1 MGARGQDPVRL
12 LGEISS
18 ARLAELAADA
28 ETVVTVRELPTT
40 SPTTWPSRAGTRV
53 EHEDDPTLPAAVG
66 YFSMEFGVSEV
77 LPNYS
82 GGLGVLAG
90 DHLKA
95 ASDLGVPLIG
105 VGLLYRSGYFRQ
117 SLSLDGWQLEH
128 YPVLDPQGLP
138 LQLLADA
145 DGRAGA
151 RRDRDARRD
160 RTLKA
165 RVWQAAVGRV
175 PLLLLDSDIEENE
188 PDLRGVTDR
197 LYGGDQDQ
205 RIRQEILVGIGGVRA
220 VRAFCAI
227 TGHPQPEVF
236 HTNEGHAGYLG
247 LERIR
252 ELCATPGLS
261 FDEALATVRA
271 GTVFTTHT
279 PVPAGIDRFPVDMV
293 EHYFHRATCCRASP
307 STACSR
313 SGAEENPNMFN
324 MAHMGLR
331 LAQRANGVSKLHG
344 AVSRGMFG
352 GLWEG
357 FDADEVPIG
366 SVTNGVHGSTW
377 EAREVAGLIGEPGHP
392 APRAP
397 CPTTSCG
404 TCATPCAPGWWS
416 EVRRRVREAWLQ
428 RGASLPELGWTEHV
442 FDPDVLTVGFARRV
456 PTYKRL
462 TLMLRD
468 KDRLRDLLLDPHRP
482 VQLVVAGK
490 SHPADDGGKALI
502 QQIVRFA
509 DDPAVRHRIVF
520 LPDYDMSMAR
530 YLYWGC
536 DVWLNNPLRP
546 LEACGTSGMKSALN
560 GGLNLSI
567 RDGWWDELYDG
578 RNGWAIPTADGIDD
592 PHRRD
597 DLEANALY
605 ELLATQVAP
614 AFYDRADGCRTRW
627 VELVRHTLATL
638 RPAGAGHA
646 DGARVRRGL
655 YAPAARAAAAV
666 AADGFARREGD
677 RRVPR
682 AAGRVVDAGRGA
694 GRRCLRAARHA
705 GRRGADDGARRGAPG
720 RAGPVGRRRAGRG
733 RAGRRVRRACARPRR
748 ARCSTSG
755 RPTGRGRSGSR
766 RSSRCRSPGSPAT
779 PCGCCRTTRCWRRT
793 RSWARSSW
801 HDEGRVRTS
810 RRRPHTAS
818 GRSGLVVAVRRP
830 ENGGAV
836 TVVEHDV
843 AVVLDLQVGVLARG
857 VAGPTGLAVRA
868 VEHQVAVGLHVEAR
882 ARSVVDVRV
891 PDGAVGGADSQVAVG
906 QHAERELAVR
916 GGDPL
921 VPRKALADVERVA
934 HVHPLKIFRR
944 TLTRP
949 RSGPAAPALGR
960 IGARVRAGDR
970 GGPVGGL

>member
-1 MGARGQDPVRL
+1 VRALRRFTVRAQLPPALAPLQTLATNLRWSWHPPTHDLFASLDPEAWERAGQDPVRL
-12 LGEISS
+12 LGEIPSS
-18 ARLAELAADA
+18 RLAELAADA
-28 ETVVTVRELPTT
+28 ETVVTVRELADDLADYLAD
-40 SPTTWPSRAGTRV
+40 SRWYQGER
-53 EHEDDPTLPAAVG
+53 EDDPTLPAAIG

-95 ASDLGVPLIG
+95 SSDLGLPLIG

-117 SLSLDGWQLEH
+117 SLSLDGWQLET

-138 LQLLADA
+138 LQLLVDA
-145 DGRAGA
+145 EGEQVLVEIAMPGDK
-151 RRDRDARRD
+151 
-160 RTLKA
+160 TLKA

-175 PLLLLDSDIEENE
+175 PLLLLDSDIEDNE
-188 PDLRGVTDR
+188 PELRGVTDR

-220 VRAFCAI
+220 VRAYCAT
-227 TGHPQPEVF
+227 TGHPQPEIF

-252 ELCATPGLS
+252 ELCAGPGLS

-293 EHYFHRATCCRASP
+293 KHYFHPHLLPGVPIDRVLAL
-307 STACSR
+307 
-313 SGAEENPNMFN
+313 GAEDNPNMFN

-357 FDADEVPIG
+357 FDPDEVPIG

-377 EAREVAGLIGEPGHP
+377 EAREVAGLIGEPGI
-392 APRAP
+392 PRPDPVSDDQLWDLRNALR
-397 CPTTSCG
+397 
-404 TCATPCAPGWWS
+404 ARLVD

-442 FDPDVLTVGFARRV
+442 FDPGVLTVGFARRV

-468 KDRLRDLLLDPHRP
+468 KGRLRDLLLDPQRP

-502 QQIVRFA
+502 QEIVRFA

-578 RNGWAIPTADGIDD
+578 RNGWAIPTADGIAD
-592 PHRRD
+592 PTRRD

-605 ELLATQVAP
+605 ELLGTQVAP
-614 AFYDRADGCRTRW
+614 AFYDRADRVPQRW
-627 VELVRHTLATL
+627 VALVRHTLATL
-638 RPAGAGHA
+638 RPEVQATRMVREYA
-646 DGARVRRGL
+646 DNL

-666 AADGFARREGD
+666 AADGYAGAKEVAEFRARLASSWT
-677 RRVPR
+677 RVEVLGVDASGLPDTPVVGAPMTVR
-682 AAGRVVDAGRGA
+682 AAVRLAGLDPSDVVVQVVVGQVDESDDMTHT
-694 GRRCLRAARHA
+694 RAVPMEHV
-705 GRRGADDGARRGAPG
+705 GEADGPG
-720 RAGPVGRRRAGRG
+720 EERF
-733 RAGRRVRRACARPRR
+733 
-748 ARCSTSG
+748 
-755 RPTGRGRSGSR
+755 
-766 RSSRCRSPGSPAT
+766 
-779 PCGCCRTTRCWRRT
+779 
-793 RSWARSSW
+793 
-801 HDEGRVRTS
+801 E
-810 RRRPHTAS
+810 
-818 GRSGLVVAVRRP
+818 
-830 ENGGAV
+830 
-836 TVVEHDV
+836 
-843 AVVLDLQVGVLARG
+843 AVVPLPFAGLTGYTVRVLPNHPLLASTAELGKVVLA
-857 VAGPTGLAVRA
+857 
-868 VEHQVAVGLHVEAR
+868 
-882 ARSVVDVRV
+882 
-891 PDGAVGGADSQVAVG
+891 
-906 QHAERELAVR
+906 
-916 GGDPL
+916 
-921 VPRKALADVERVA
+921 
-934 HVHPLKIFRR
+934 
-944 TLTRP
+944 
-949 RSGPAAPALGR
+949 
-960 IGARVRAGDR
+960 
-970 GGPVGGL
+970 